1 MNGMTQFHPTF
12 AQGPTTMRRF
22 LFLFTVLSVSGWSQ
36 LPAQQPAQP
45 PIVVK
50 VEMPPENIWTTLLK
64 VAIPT
69 ILGAG
74 LGAGLALYGVR
85 QTNKHNAA
93 NREHQLR
100 LEIARDKIT
109 AEAKSR
115 DNRWA
120 FRKDIY
126 TGLMK
131 ATTNLIFT
139 YSTIQLLS
147 IALNDNSNPANEQR
161 LLQVIKD
168 LHEVAKDFILHVRL
182 APFAVAD
189 EVSQLAREAIKEI
202 TTDESVVRSAAFQSS
217 LESKMRKLVELQL
230 KLQEAGRKDLW
241 DIPEERA
248 KDEAVVTSESSS
260 R

>member
-1 MNGMTQFHPTF
+1 
-12 AQGPTTMRRF
+12 MRRF
-22 LFLFTVLSVSGWSQ
+22 LLTLTIFSVPGWSQ
-36 LPAQQPAQP
+36 APAQQPAQP
-45 PIVVK
+45 PIVIKLEAPPTNPWVHLA
-50 VEMPPENIWTTLLK
+50 EMVVPGI
-64 VAIPT
+64 I
-69 ILGAG
+69 GAG
-74 LGAGLALYGVR
+74 IAFLGVWW
-85 QTNKHNAA
+85 TNKRNAAENAA
-93 NREHQLR
+93 NRQHQLK
-100 LEIARDKIT
+100 LEIAKDKIA

-230 KLQEAGRKDLW
+230 QLQKAGRKDLW
-241 DIPEERA
+241 DTPEEKA
-248 KDEAVVTSESSS
+248 KDEAAT
-260 R
+260 